1 MNRISTA
8 VTRRTRRTAL
18 AVATA
23 AVVTAAVWTA
33 SSGPTGSTSA
43 PVSTSAV
50 ELADADADAVAF
62 AGTDPQ
68 LVPGW
73 LPPRLRADLRELR
86 GMAPDKRTEA
96 AARIWRDALAGE
108 YGTRA
113 RIRAHEAQRRL
124 RHLPEELRADI
135 RELRGL
141 TGEERREELLAI
153 RDKALDGGYGDRVQ
167 RWAERR
173 SSFWQQEHH

>member
-1 MNRISTA
+1 VNRISTA
-8 VTRRTRRTAL
+8 VTRSTRRTAL

-43 PVSTSAV
+43 PGGTSAV
-50 ELADADADAVAF
+50 ELADADAVAF

-68 LVPGW
+68 PVPGW
-73 LPPRLRADLRELR
+73 LPSRLRADLRELR

-108 YGTRA
+108 YGTRV
-113 RIRAHEAQRRL
+113 RIRAHEAQRRF

-167 RWAERR
+167 RWAGRR